1 MYWVKVPG
9 PAPTSSTRAPGLRY
23 SSRNQRCISSETR
36 PATSWRRRSHSP
48 SNESKT
54 PRTRATES
62 SVAEGIT
69 HHLVS
74 ATGLHG
80 RQSCTDQ
87 YAWLGQGRNR
97 IFAADYVDLRNG
109 AVRAPK

>member
-23 SSRNQRCISSETR
+23 SSRNRRCISNETR
-36 PATSWRRRSHSP
+36 PATSLRSRSHSP
-48 SNESKT
+48 PNESKT
-54 PRTRATES
+54 PRTRSTES
-62 SVAEGIT
+62 SAAEGIT

-80 RQSCTDQ
+80 QQSRTDQ
-87 YAWLGQGRNR
+87 YAWLGPRPQPY
-97 IFAADYVDLRNG
+97 FASDHVHLGNG
-109 AVRAPK
+109 AVRGPK